1 MKPQT
6 FSFALFRRQCRFIL
20 SALLAALLATT
31 GSAAVILVPA
41 DQPTI
46 VAAIG
51 AASAG
56 DEIVIE
62 AGTYN
67 ETEWLFINKTVTLR
81 ATNGL
86 VVVRSPSGKDA
97 VVEVAPG
104 VTGVVF
110 EGIHFERPSAHA
122 SWTRAVQVQGGA
134 AATFQNCV
142 FTGPANAVGL
152 ILFYG
157 GDATLQGCTF
167 SNFAAEGWASAIAL
181 EARDGTSPYSD
192 VVVRD
197 SVFGSG
203 CNSWIRGFSWNPPK
217 VGELTVSNCTFKA
230 ALGAHG
236 IAFYYGPGPSNNT
249 QYDPTKTLRFE
260 DCSFEGTIH
269 EIMEFHYTS
278 LGAPAGLQFRR
289 CHFKPYN
296 STRKM
301 FWLDIPAP
309 ILFEN
314 CLFGGGKHETIMTVW
329 GGPPSVDFHHC
340 TMINQGITAAESASG
355 QNLSS
360 FIWGWDGGRTFNVVN
375 SLFYCPTNYSAAF
388 SGDPGSSADRT
399 YAVTHTVVDH
409 PWVVGPKVQVV
420 LGTGGY
426 TNVSLAGAF
435 VDPAE
440 GDYHL
445 VNGTPWVN
453 GGTDLGYGWDL
464 DRAARN
470 QGGAPDLGAY
480 EFPVAPVMPTVSIGR
495 SGENV
500 VVNFTGVL
508 QTADHVT
515 GPFQDVPA
523 APNPLVLL
531 PTDTARYW
539 RARTP

>member
-1 MKPQT
+1 MNVG
-6 FSFALFRRQCRFIL
+6 
-20 SALLAALLATT
+20 LLATFVKT
-31 GSAAVILVPA
+31 ASAAVIQVPT

-51 AASAG
+51 AANPG

-62 AGTYN
+62 AGTYD
-67 ETEWLFINKTVTLR
+67 ESDWLFVNKALTFR
-81 ATNGL
+81 ATNG
-86 VVVRSPSGKDA
+86 VVAVRSPAGKDA
-97 VVEVAPG
+97 VAEVAPG

-110 EGIHFERPSAHA
+110 EGIRFERPSAHA
-122 SWTRAVQVQGGA
+122 SWTRCVQVQGA
-134 AATFQNCV
+134 SAATFKHCV

-152 ILFYG
+152 ILFFG
-157 GDATLQGCTF
+157 GDATLQSCTF
-167 SNFAAEGWASAIAL
+167 SNFAAEGWAAAIAL
-181 EARDGTSPYSD
+181 EARDGTSPHSD

-197 SVFGSG
+197 TLFGSG
-203 CNSWIRGFSWNPPK
+203 CNSWIRGFWWNPPK
-217 VGELTVSNCTFKA
+217 LGELTVSNCTFKA

-236 IAFYYGPGPSNNT
+236 IAFYYGGGSSHNT
-249 QYDPTKTLRFE
+249 QYDSSKLLRFE
-260 DCSFEGTIH
+260 DCTFEGTVY

-278 LGAPAGLQFRR
+278 LGGPAGLQFRR

-309 ILFEN
+309 VLFEN
-314 CLFGGGKHETIMTVW
+314 CLFGGGKHENIMTVW

-375 SLFYCPTNYSAAF
+375 CLFYCPTNYSAAF
-388 SGDPGSSADRT
+388 SGDPGSSADRV
-399 YAVTHTVVDH
+399 YAVVHSVIDH

-420 LGTGGY
+420 LGSGGY

-435 VDPAE
+435 VNPAG

-453 GGTDLGYGWDL
+453 GGTDLGYVWDL
-464 DRAARN
+464 DRAVRN
-470 QGGAPDLGAY
+470 QGGAPDMGAY
-480 EFPVAPVMPTVSIGR
+480 ESAFLPVVPTVSIAP
-495 SGENV
+495 SGMNV
-500 VVNFTGVL
+500 VVSFTGVL
-508 QTADHVT
+508 QAADAVT
-515 GPFQDVPA
+515 GPYQDVPGA
-523 APNPLVLL
+523 VSPWTVGVTNNMKFF
-531 PTDTARYW
+531 
-539 RARTP
+539 RARGF